1 MRTPSLTPVSDVWD
15 WQREAACRGMSSS
28 VFFTAT
34 GARGARRREAE
45 RRAQQIC
52 LACPVRQ
59 RCAEFALATRETYG
73 IWGGLTEADRSNRPD
88 RRRPRPPVAEAPA
101 PLS

>member
-15 WQREAACRGMSSS
+15 WQLMAACRGMSSS

-45 RRAQQIC
+45 QRAQEIC
-52 LACPVRQ
+52 SACPVRQ

-73 IWGGLTEADRSNRPD
+73 IWGGLTEADRSGRRD
-88 RRRPRPPVAEAPA
+88 RRRGGSSVVDKPP
-101 PLS
+101 LT